1 SALVRAAPRRRGAPA
16 VHDALPIWAEQHR
29 DALMPAY
36 THLQRAQP
44 VSVAHWFLAHFWPLA
59 RDRGRM
65 AAARR
70 AAAVLPLGSG
80 AVAGTA
86 FPIPREL
93 LRDALGFAE
102 LSPNSIDAVGDR
114 DFLAESLFALT
125 MVATHLSRLA
135 EDLILFGSSEFGFVR
150 YGDAYS
156 TGSSMMPQKR
166 NPDALELAR
175 G

>member
-80 AVAGTA
+80 AVAGTD
-86 FPIPREL
+86 RKSTRL
-93 LRDALGFAE
+93 
-102 LSPNSIDAVGDR
+102 NSSHGENPYAV
-114 DFLAESLFALT
+114 FC
-125 MVATHLSRLA
+125 
-135 EDLILFGSSEFGFVR
+135 
-150 YGDAYS
+150 
-156 TGSSMMPQKR
+156 
-166 NPDALELAR
+166 LE
-175 G
+175 